1 MKPLAQLPNISIIAL
16 LPKSLIFLSHIIKT
30 HHKKSRGNSS
40 LTRTVK
46 FFKMKR
52 KGQLSLGNIFRPKH
66 STSIYVFG
74 GARQRQEP
82 ISWHRRHL
90 HQCQRKCTPTPSPKA
105 ALGELW
111 KRIFSDINIDPDN
124 YLDQFSSTSFPW
136 SFPLLG
142 GSPPHPQVREKAMG
156 TRLQFFKDFFRLIRC
171 LKIYLHR
178 FIINTSLNPIQ
189 IEIVHD

>member
-1 MKPLAQLPNISIIAL
+1 MFSEEQDKDRSPSPDTGDICINVKGNAHLPL
-16 LPKSLIFLSHIIKT
+16 
-30 HHKKSRGNSS
+30 
-40 LTRTVK
+40 
-46 FFKMKR
+46 
-52 KGQLSLGNIFRPKH
+52 
-66 STSIYVFG
+66 
-74 GARQRQEP
+74 
-82 ISWHRRHL
+82 
-90 HQCQRKCTPTPSPKA
+90 SPKA

>member
-16 LPKSLIFLSHIIKT
+16 LPKSLIFLSNI
-30 HHKKSRGNSS
+30 HKKSRGNSS

-52 KGQLSLGNIFRPKH
+52 KAQLSLGNIFRPKY

-142 GSPPHPQVREKAMG
+142 GSPPHPQVRERPWG
-156 TRLQFFKDFFRLIRC
+156 RDCNFLRIFFDLSVV
-171 LKIYLHR
+171 LKYIY
-178 FIINTSLNPIQ
+178 IDS
-189 IEIVHD
+189 